1 MSGPPVMKGGI
12 ADRRTPEKSDR
23 AEVLRIIARIV
34 GDDGVQSFLQ
44 CRQPALGD
52 RTGGELLQN
61 DPGELLRRLKRLEA
75 EAQSFDDDELVTDPL
90 VERYARPRKKAQGDR
105 VLDLLDELDRSAH
118 E

>member
-1 MSGPPVMKGGI
+1 MNSDDEI
-12 ADRRTPEKSDR
+12 SDR
-23 AEVLRIIARIV
+23 HRTSEKTDRSECLRIITRLV
-34 GDDGVQSFLQ
+34 GDAGAQSFLQ
-44 CRQPALGD
+44 CRQPTLGD

-61 DPGELLRRLKRLEA
+61 DPDELQRRLRRLEA

-105 VLDLLDELDRSAH
+105 VLELLNELDRSAH

>member
-1 MSGPPVMKGGI
+1 MREAPKPTDMWVSVHKNHSCLY
-12 ADRRTPEKSDR
+12 ART
-23 AEVLRIIARIV
+23 RIV

-61 DPGELLRRLKRLEA
+61 DPGELLRRLRRLEA
-75 EAQSFDDDELVTDPL
+75 EAQSFNDDELVTDPL

-105 VLDLLDELDRSAH
+105 VLELLDELDRSAH